1 MKQGQPQESHFE
13 LAEKYLESF
22 RYLWKQANLSFTPKI
37 HSLPNRAVEQIRKEN
52 SIGDTLE
59 DET

>member
-1 MKQGQPQESHFE
+1 MNHGKPQESDFE
-13 LAEKYLESF
+13 LAEKYLENLH
-22 RYLWKQANLSFTPKI
+22 YLWKQANLSFTPKI